1 MSPLSPLRRQRTQ
14 ISQSPLRPQGPMK
27 RIASA
32 GRPVTGAV
40 TGTGTEARVLTRDE
54 PGARESGL
62 MIRLCM
68 AVLTCL
74 ALLLAGQAVRA
85 EIDIQEVTSPG
96 GIKAW
101 LVEDHSIPFTAL
113 EMRFRGGT
121 SLDAP
126 DKRGSVYLMAG
137 LLEEGS
143 GELRAQDYTRALEA
157 LAASFSYDADKDTV
171 SISARFLSENRDE
184 VAELLRQTI
193 QEPRF
198 DQDALDRVR
207 AQVLVGLRSDMSDPN
222 ELAGRAFAE
231 LAFGDHPYGTNGKGT
246 VESVS
251 ALTRQDMFAAHEA
264 VFARDRLFV
273 SAVGDITPEALGLML
288 DDLLGDL
295 PAEGG
300 PLPGPAE
307 VLIPGG
313 TTVVPFTTPQ
323 SVALFGQKGIDRHDP
338 DFFAAY
344 VLNQILG
351 GGSFETRLMEEVRTK
366 RGLTYGVYSY
376 LVPRDLASTYMGSLA
391 SANEKMAEAVGVVR
405 DQWSEM
411 ATNGVTAEELKDAQ
425 TYLTGAYPLRF
436 NGNGQIASI
445 LVAMQMDD
453 LPIEYV
459 VTRNAKVEAVTL
471 EDVNR
476 VARTLLDPE
485 GLHFVVVGD
494 PVGLKS
500 TN

>member
-1 MSPLSPLRRQRTQ
+1 MSRNTTTLRAKTVD
-14 ISQSPLRPQGPMK
+14 LRPLK
-27 RIASA
+27 R
-32 GRPVTGAV
+32 
-40 TGTGTEARVLTRDE
+40 
-54 PGARESGL
+54 
-62 MIRLCM
+62 
-68 AVLTCL
+68 AVLAL
-74 ALLLAGQAVRA
+74 VAGFALLMAAQMARA

-101 LVEDHSIPFTAL
+101 LVEDHTIPFSAL

-126 DKRGSVYLMAG
+126 GKRGAVHLMGG

-143 GELRAQDYTRALEA
+143 GELRAQDYARALEA
-157 LAASFSYDADKDTV
+157 LAANFSYDADKDTV
-171 SISARFLSENRDE
+171 SISARFLSENSEE
-184 VAELLRQTI
+184 VVELLRQTI

-207 AQVLVGLRSDMSDPN
+207 AQVLVGLRSDESDPN
-222 ELAGRAFAE
+222 AIAGRKFAE
-231 LAFGDHPYGTNGKGT
+231 LAFGDHPYGTNGIGT

-264 VFARDRLFV
+264 VFARDRLYV
-273 SAVGDITPEALGLML
+273 SAVGDITPEELGVML
-288 DDLLGDL
+288 DELLGDL
-295 PAEGG
+295 PAEGS
-300 PLPGPAE
+300 PMPGPAE
-307 VLIPGG
+307 VMIEGG
-313 TTVVPFTTPQ
+313 VTVVPFATPQ
-323 SVALFGQKGIDRHDP
+323 SVALFGQKGIDRTDP

-351 GGSFETRLMEEVRTK
+351 GGSFETRLMQEVRTK

-376 LVPRDLASTYMGSLA
+376 LVPRDLAATYMGSLA

-405 DQWSEM
+405 DQWASLV
-411 ATNGVTAEELKDAQ
+411 ADGVTEAELQDAK

-453 LPIEYV
+453 LPTDYV
-459 VTRNAKVEAVTL
+459 LTRNEKIDAVTL

-476 VARTLLDPE
+476 VARELLDPD
-485 GLHFVVVGD
+485 GLRFVVVGE

-500 TN
+500 TD

>member
-1 MSPLSPLRRQRTQ
+1 MSRNRTQ
-14 ISQSPLRPQGPMK
+14 ARAIARDQRPLMRALMGL
-27 RIASA
+27 
-32 GRPVTGAV
+32 VTG
-40 TGTGTEARVLTRDE
+40 
-54 PGARESGL
+54 
-62 MIRLCM
+62 
-68 AVLTCL
+68 L
-74 ALLLAGQAVRA
+74 ALLLAAQMARA

-96 GIKAW
+96 GINAW

-113 EMRFRGGT
+113 ELRFRGGT

-126 DKRGSVYLMAG
+126 GKRGGIYLMAG

-143 GELRAQDYTRALEA
+143 GDMRAQDYARALEA
-157 LAASFSYDADKDTV
+157 LAADFSYDADKDTV

-184 VAELLRQTI
+184 AAELLRQTLL
-193 QEPRF
+193 EPRF

-207 AQVLVGLRSDMSDPN
+207 AQVLVGLKSDETDPN
-222 ELAGRAFAE
+222 AIAGKKFAA
-231 LAFGDHPYGTNGKGT
+231 LAFGDHPYGSSGKGT
-246 VESVS
+246 VASVS

-264 VFARDRLFV
+264 VFARDRLYV
-273 SAVGDITPEALGLML
+273 SAVGDISPEELGTLL

-295 PAEGG
+295 PAEGA
-300 PLPGPAE
+300 PMPGPAE
-307 VLIPGG
+307 VLLKGG
-313 TTVVPFTTPQ
+313 VTVVPFATPQ

-351 GGSFETRLMEEVRTK
+351 GGSFETRLMREVRTK

-376 LVPRDLASTYMGSLA
+376 LVPRDLAATYMGSLA

-405 DQWSEM
+405 DQWV
-411 ATNGVTAEELKDAQ
+411 ATATDGVTPEELSDAK

-453 LPIEYV
+453 LPPDYV
-459 VTRNAKVEAVTL
+459 LTRNAKVEAVTL

-476 VARTLLDPE
+476 VAGELLDPE
-485 GLHFVVVGD
+485 GLRFVVVGE
-494 PVGLKS
+494 PKGLKS
-500 TN
+500 SN